1 MHFPI
6 IKIEPI
12 DLDRENWDID
22 LDYEDPVL
30 QENTDYYGE
39 LYSEPERR
47 QVIES
52 SWLRNLFE
60 GIATIDTKEETI
72 TFLNRDTI
80 STTLNEYFHD
90 CANSLFA
97 MEELSGFDFRQVG
110 RHFRD
115 YYTLFVGVE
124 GCGMT
129 SVQFVED
136 AVFRAG
142 NTFRIGNIFDA
153 HI

>member
-12 DLDRENWDID
+12 DLEREDWDIK
-22 LDYEDPVL
+22 LFRKDPVL
-30 QENTDYYGE
+30 KGNTDYFGE
-39 LYSEPERR
+39 IYSESERR

-52 SWLRNLFE
+52 AWLKKLFE

-72 TFLNRDTI
+72 TFLDRDTI
-80 STTLNEYFHD
+80 STTLNEHFHD

>member
-12 DLDRENWDID
+12 DLARKNWDID
-22 LDYEDPVL
+22 LDCEDPVL

-39 LYSEPERR
+39 IYSESERR
-47 QVIES
+47 EVIES
-52 SWLRNLFE
+52 SWLKKLFE
-60 GIATIDTKEETI
+60 GIATIDTEEETI
-72 TFLNRDTI
+72 TFLNSDTI

-90 CANSLFA
+90 CANELFA

-110 RHFRD
+110 ICFRD
-115 YYTLFVGVE
+115 YATLFVIE
-124 GCGMT
+124 HGMT

-136 AVFRAG
+136 AIFRAG
-142 NTFRIGNIFDA
+142 KTFRIGNIFDA

>member
-12 DLDRENWDID
+12 DLAREYWDIR
-22 LDYEDPVL
+22 LSRKDPVL
-30 QENTDYYGE
+30 KENTDYYGE
-39 LYSEPERR
+39 IYSESERR
-47 QVIES
+47 KVIES
-52 SWLRNLFE
+52 SWLKKLFE

-72 TFLNRDTI
+72 TFLDLDTI

-90 CANSLFA
+90 CANRLFA
-97 MEELSGFDFRQVG
+97 MKELSGFDFRVVG
-110 RHFRD
+110 SDFRN

-129 SVQFVED
+129 SVQFVE
-136 AVFRAG
+136 AAIYHAG
-142 NTFRIGNIFDA
+142 ETFRIGNIFDA

>member
-12 DLDRENWDID
+12 DLPREDWDID
-22 LDYEDPVL
+22 LDCEDPVL

-39 LYSEPERR
+39 IYSESERR
-47 QVIES
+47 KVIES
-52 SWLRNLFE
+52 SWLKRLLE
-60 GIATIDTKEETI
+60 GIATIDTNEETI
-72 TFLNRDTI
+72 TFLDSDTI

-90 CANSLFA
+90 CANRMFA
-97 MEELSGFDFRQVG
+97 MEELSGFDFREVG
-110 RHFRD
+110 KYFRAN
-115 YYTLFVGVE
+115 YTLFVFVD
-124 GCGMT
+124 GCGAT

-136 AVFRAG
+136 AIYRAG
-142 NTFRIGNIFDA
+142 KTFRIGNIFDA